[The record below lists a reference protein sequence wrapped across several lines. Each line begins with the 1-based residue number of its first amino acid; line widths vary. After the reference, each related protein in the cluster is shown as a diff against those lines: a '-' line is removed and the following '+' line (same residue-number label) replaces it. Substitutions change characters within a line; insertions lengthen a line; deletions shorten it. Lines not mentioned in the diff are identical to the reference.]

1 MKRPSNI
8 LNSPPDSRITW
19 HGNESGTLNADMV
32 EERAREIAIIEG
44 RSPEKV
50 TENDRDRA
58 RMELRDDE
66 LILTSDDAHSDIL
79 ATRNPA
85 EPAVEIGHEVESQL
99 TDDEQVMAEKETL
112 EGVREAEHERML
124 LSREPSSED
133 EAATSEDEE

>member
-1 MKRPSNI
+1 MKRSTI
-8 LNSPPDSRITW
+8 TLDSPPDARLTW
-19 HGNESGTLNADMV
+19 HGDESGTLNADMV

-44 RSPEKV
+44 RSPDQV

-66 LILTSDDAHSDIL
+66 LILTSDDARSDIL

-85 EPAVEIGHEVESQL
+85 EPTVELGHEVESNL
-99 TDDEQVMAEKETL
+99 SEDEQEMAEKETM

-124 LSREPSSED
+124 LSRDLSPED
-133 EAATSEDEE
+133 KAAEEE